1 MVDQQTAKNQNNYET
16 LKTHCRYNGRFMKN
30 LNPNP
35 NPDPLSRT
43 LHDWK
48 VTTPLPHG
56 FREQVWSRIASTE
69 QVRPSWISTL
79 ITHWIGSLLP
89 RPALAASYVAIL
101 LVVGVTAGWAQ
112 GLQKST
118 RMRNELGQRYVS
130 VLDPYQAPR
139 Q

>member
-1 MVDQQTAKNQNNYET
+1 
-16 LKTHCRYNGRFMKN
+16 MKN
-30 LNPNP
+30 LDPNP

-43 LHDWK
+43 LRDWK
-48 VTTPLPHG
+48 VTTPLPPG
-56 FREQVWSRIASTE
+56 FREQVWSRIARTE
-69 QVRPSWISTL
+69 QARSSWISTL
-79 ITHWIGSLLP
+79 ITHWIGSMLP

-112 GLQKST
+112 GHQKST
-118 RMRNELGQRYVS
+118 RMKDELGQRYVH

>member
-1 MVDQQTAKNQNNYET
+1 
-16 LKTHCRYNGRFMKN
+16 MKN

-43 LHDWK
+43 LRDWK
-48 VTTPLPHG
+48 VTTPLPPG
-56 FREQVWSRIASTE
+56 FREQVWSRIARTETE
-69 QVRPSWISTL
+69 QAGRPSISRL
-79 ITHWIGSLLP
+79 ITHWIGSMLP

-112 GLQKST
+112 GHQKST
-118 RMRNELGQRYVS
+118 RMKDELGQRYVH